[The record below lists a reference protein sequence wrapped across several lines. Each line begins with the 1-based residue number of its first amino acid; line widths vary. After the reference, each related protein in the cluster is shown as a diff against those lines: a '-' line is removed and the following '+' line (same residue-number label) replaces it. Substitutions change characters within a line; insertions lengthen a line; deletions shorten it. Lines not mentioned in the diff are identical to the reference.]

1 MIGRCFNAKKR
12 SIMARKTKK
21 MCITAE
27 CGRVRKSVTFP
38 VPEELTEWMNEVSR
52 KRLENEGDDTQT
64 FVVEGGR
71 SMVIKLSIL
80 NYGER
85 F

>member
-1 MIGRCFNAKKR
+1 ME
-12 SIMARKTKK
+12 RKTKK
-21 MCITAE
+21 MCVSAE
-27 CGRVRKSVTFP
+27 CGRIRKSVTFP

>member
-1 MIGRCFNAKKR
+1 ME
-12 SIMARKTKK
+12 RKTKK
-21 MCITAE
+21 MYVSAE
-27 CGRVRKSVTFP
+27 CGRIRKSVTFP
-38 VPEELTEWMNEVSR
+38 VPEELTEWMNEISR
-52 KRLENEGDDTQT
+52 KKLEYEGDDSQT

>member
-1 MIGRCFNAKKR
+1 MGDVFNAKKR
-12 SIMARKTKK
+12 RSIMERKTKK
-21 MCITAE
+21 MCVSAE
-27 CGRVRKSVTFP
+27 CGRIRKSVTFP
-38 VPEELTEWMNEVSR
+38 VPEELTEWMNEISR
-52 KRLENEGDDTQT
+52 KKLEYEGDDSQT

>member
-1 MIGRCFNAKKR
+1 MNK
-12 SIMARKTKK
+12 KTKK
-21 MCITAE
+21 MCIAAE
-27 CGRVRKSVTFP
+27 CGRVRKSVSFP
-38 VPEELTEWMNEVSR
+38 VPEELTEWMNEISR
-52 KRLENEGDDTQT
+52 KRMENEGDDTQT

>member
-1 MIGRCFNAKKR
+1 ME
-12 SIMARKTKK
+12 RKTKK
-21 MCITAE
+21 MCVSAE
-27 CGRVRKSVTFP
+27 CGRIRKSVTFP
-38 VPEELTEWMNEVSR
+38 VPEELTEWMNEISR
-52 KRLENEGDDTQT
+52 KKLEYEGDDSQT